1 MEMPRPALPNP
12 TSRTGM
18 DRVETHSRWFTGPM
32 LYQLA
37 TAPGSQKVKLYLE
50 ASKNWGMLF
59 TFHLEISEDRKH
71 TDEGFTGVGGWQGRR
86 VSSVIRCHEREVWG
100 PPYPCSQ
107 TAWKPV
113 LRVPP
118 AGAQTWAEGQEPL
131 RLWFSRRACAPL
143 VRALER
149 CTLAKKIPDATSM
162 EAPYQWRQLT
172 SDLIWLTVSPSSEM
186 TSLWLCLC
194 SGAPIPGAKPEYDI
208 SSRSPRRETGWEM
221 GRENQ
226 GGREGS
232 HEKVMY
238 SPTGHVS
245 QHQTTKL
252 SGQSWIHQE
261 GQSQHGAVVHG
272 LQTSSPPRHKWAHE
286 VDPRQEKINSKF
298 VHNWVISAWCTP
310 LLMFMFKWNML

>member
-1 MEMPRPALPNP
+1 MECSPPGSSVHGILHVRILEWVTIPFSKGIFLTQGSNPGLLHYRWILYRLSHQGRSNASLQRKQVVHMEMPRPALPNP

-59 TFHLEISEDRKH
+59 TFPLEISEDRKH

-118 AGAQTWAEGQEPL
+118 AGAQT
-131 RLWFSRRACAPL
+131 
-143 VRALER
+143 
-149 CTLAKKIPDATSM
+149 
-162 EAPYQWRQLT
+162 
-172 SDLIWLTVSPSSEM
+172 
-186 TSLWLCLC
+186 
-194 SGAPIPGAKPEYDI
+194 
-208 SSRSPRRETGWEM
+208 
-221 GRENQ
+221 
-226 GGREGS
+226 
-232 HEKVMY
+232 
-238 SPTGHVS
+238 
-245 QHQTTKL
+245 
-252 SGQSWIHQE
+252 
-261 GQSQHGAVVHG
+261 
-272 LQTSSPPRHKWAHE
+272 
-286 VDPRQEKINSKF
+286 
-298 VHNWVISAWCTP
+298 
-310 LLMFMFKWNML
+310 